1 MNRLAALLGALLLT
15 FGCASVPADTSPIP
29 LFGSCHEPHYPRSA
43 TRAVRQG
50 TVKVIAYVDFD
61 GTVMSTGVVSS
72 SDFADVDEAAQIA
85 IASCRWQPATHAG
98 HPTWGEA
105 TMAFNWKLPP

>member
-1 MNRLAALLGALLLT
+1 MTRQAALLAGLLLIT
-15 FGCASVPADTSPIP
+15 GCASVAPDTPPVPVS
-29 LFGSCHEPHYPRSA
+29 GSCHEPYYPRSA

-72 SDFADVDEAAQIA
+72 SGFADVDEAAQIS

-105 TMAFNWKLPP
+105 TMTFNWKLPP